1 MTLKLEHKF
10 VDSIP
15 EEIEEGI
22 LYISLRFRVIIH
34 LCCCGCK
41 NKVVTPLSPVRWKM
55 TFDGKSISLN
65 PSIGNWNFK
74 CESHYW
80 IQDSQVIWSERWSKR
95 EISEGK
101 KEARKRRAD
110 YFNEGY
116 SSEPKKLSNRDKTK
130 MLKFRFPIWLKSL
143 LKKNT

>member
-1 MTLKLEHKF
+1 LTVKLEHKF

-41 NKVVTPLSPVRWKM
+41 NKVVTPLSPVRWRM
-55 TFDGKSISLN
+55 TFDGKTISLY

-80 IQDSQVIWSERWSKR
+80 IEKSEVLWSEKWSKR
-95 EISEGK
+95 QISEGK
-101 KEARKRRAD
+101 IEERNRR
-110 YFNEGY
+110 EGY
-116 SSEPKKLSNRDKTK
+116 YRIVNTSEAENSQQRSEIKSPKIKVAN
-130 MLKFRFPIWLKSL
+130 WLKNL
-143 LKKNT
+143 FIKK